1 MIPRKCLF
9 IEAIEDEAIDD
20 KETIVVELRKGSG
33 VRSKILI
40 KGKIS
45 LSPMETI
52 LTIPKELESLESLV
66 KLTKKKKDEGLKVV
80 I

>member
-1 MIPRKCLF
+1 MF